1 MHMTTQILIA
11 YLMASTGLALS
22 TVGAFAQPKK
32 RQYAFGIQ
40 AGSMVYQGDLN
51 PSRLGSLK
59 TMQPSLGLHAA
70 MLMGANIAIR
80 AGVIFGKLKGDESK
94 YASPAYRQD
103 RNFSFTSPVT
113 ELSGNIVWNPL
124 GKLSEDKK
132 ITPFLSVGLGLSML
146 RVRADRSRMTGDFIV
161 TEISDLTTRLAEDAA
176 HAKPRLLPVAMMG
189 IGLRYQLRPQWALSM
204 ESTYR
209 FTPTD
214 HLDGFSRAANAGKR
228 DQYMTHSLG
237 LVYCSGKGNRLGCPK
252 TTW

>member
-1 MHMTTQILIA
+1 MTTHILIL
-11 YLMASTGLALS
+11 YVTASAGLALS
-22 TVGAFAQPKK
+22 SMRTCAQQKK
-32 RQYAFGIQ
+32 GQYAFGVQ
-40 AGSMVYQGDLN
+40 AGTMVYQGDLN

-132 ITPFLSVGLGLSML
+132 ITPFLSAGLGMSVLKI
-146 RVRADRSRMTGDFIV
+146 RADWSGMTGEFAI
-161 TEISDLTTRLAEDAA
+161 TENSDLTRRLAEDAA
-176 HAKPRLLPVAMMG
+176 HQKPRLLPVAMMG

-228 DQYMTHSLG
+228 DQYMTHSMG
-237 LVYCSGKGNRLGCPK
+237 IVYCSGKGNRLGCPK

>member
-1 MHMTTQILIA
+1 MTTHILIL
-11 YLMASTGLALS
+11 YVTASAGLALS
-22 TVGAFAQPKK
+22 SMRTCAQQKK
-32 RQYAFGIQ
+32 GQYAFGVQ
-40 AGSMVYQGDLN
+40 AGTMVYQGDLN

-59 TMQPSLGLHAA
+59 TMQPTFGLNAA
-70 MLMGANIAIR
+70 RLMGANMAIR
-80 AGVIFGKLKGDESK
+80 AGILFGKLKGDESR

-132 ITPFLSVGLGLSML
+132 ITPFLSAGLGLSML
-146 RVRADRSRMTGDFIV
+146 RVRADWSRMTGNFIV

-176 HAKPRLLPVAMMG
+176 HAKPILLPVAMMG